1 MRVNESGVKLMCRS
15 LDNPQLFQILSFNV
29 EDLKTKLDHSSF
41 LELILKYDMEGRYPK
56 K

>member
-1 MRVNESGVKLMCRS
+1 MRVNESSVKLMCGS

-41 LELILKYDMEGRYPK
+41 LELILKYDIIILAET
-56 K
+56 